1 MTSSRRKSL
10 GQHFLHNRK
19 VLEKIIRVV
28 DPQVEET
35 VFEIGAGKG
44 ELTFPMARQVNNL
57 ICIEKDPELWPILE
71 NSSETNITLVKG
83 DVLDLDFTRILPAC
97 PIKVVGNLPYSIS
110 TPLLFKIYAQRKHF
124 TRCVFMLQKEVAD
137 RVCAAVG
144 TKKLAP
150 LSLLF
155 QNRFETRL
163 HFNVPPGSFSP
174 PPKVDSAV
182 ISLTKR

>member
-1 MTSSRRKSL
+1 
-10 GQHFLHNRK
+10 
-19 VLEKIIRVV
+19 
-28 DPQVEET
+28 
-35 VFEIGAGKG
+35 
-44 ELTFPMARQVNNL
+44 
-57 ICIEKDPELWPILE
+57 
-71 NSSETNITLVKG
+71 
-83 DVLDLDFTRILPAC
+83 
-97 PIKVVGNLPYSIS
+97 KVVGNLPYSIS

-182 ISLTKR
+182 ISLTKRETPLVDIRDDEKFSVFLHRCFQQRRKMLTNNLKAAGFSLEKIKKSLTDCAIPLNARPEQVGLKSFACLYHAFLK